1 MKLIPQYLLALIWC
15 ASFMTTSSLSAVD
28 IIAHRGS
35 SFLAPEN
42 TVASCAL
49 AWEERADAVELDV
62 HLTRDGKLAVIHD
75 ADTKRT
81 TGAPGLVREGNWS
94 GLQALDAGS
103 WKSPKYTGEKIPS
116 LDDCLAN
123 GPDGRRFFI
132 EVKCGPEAVPE
143 LVASLGRSGLKPDQ
157 VVIISFSREVVAAV
171 KKAAPE
177 YRSLWLVGG
186 GRDKAKG
193 RTPTLDEVIAEA
205 KALSA
210 DGLDLSAAWPID
222 VEFVA
227 KVKKEGLGLWVWTVD
242 DPAHAQ
248 RLKDAGVDGIT
259 TNRPGWLRER
269 LH

>member
-1 MKLIPQYLLALIWC
+1 MKPLSYPLFALIWC
-15 ASFMTTSSLSAVD
+15 AILMPTSSLSAVE

-81 TGAPGLVREGNWS
+81 TGVSGLVNARTLEEI
-94 GLQALDAGS
+94 QTLDAGR
-103 WKSPKYTGEKIPS
+103 WKAPKYIGEKIPS
-116 LDDCLAN
+116 LDECLAN
-123 GPDGRRFFI
+123 GPGGRRFFI
-132 EVKCGPEAVPE
+132 EVKCGAEAVPE
-143 LVASLGRSGLKPDQ
+143 LVACLSRAGLKPDQ
-157 VVIISFSREVVAAV
+157 VVIISFNSEVVSAV
-171 KKAAPE
+171 KKAALE
-177 YRSLWLVGG
+177 YRSVWLVGG

-193 RTPTLDEVIAEA
+193 QVPTLDEIIAEA

-222 VEFVA
+222 AEFVA

-242 DPAHAQ
+242 DPALAQ

-259 TNRPGWLRER
+259 TNRPRWLREQ